1 MSGKNGHFAMKKH
14 RYAEFR
20 SKLNNLLKGI
30 RPAGFGWNSWY
41 VDVIEGDPSQLR
53 CWRRGAVL
61 PGGRNW
67 NRFVRALGEMGAQNS
82 EFLKELESLK
92 DWISNAREKS
102 AARQRAIYRRATKRQ
117 PAPPGKVVNGRQF
130 KKALTAWS
138 EVDSGRLYGF
148 VAAYYKGKGVPLFA
162 YPCSAARVP
171 LYVRPSWLTL
181 TDRSLVMELDGIER
195 AVDLP
200 KRYREFLT
208 LYADVRKKLGH
219 RELWNGRV
227 FRLSELRSSADCLS
241 LHFEQGRFFDALAC
255 QYILE
260 HEARLALAT
269 WREGVGVE
277 PFTLPVRDLVAS
289 TAKAIEHFCQTQ
301 TARIGISNLLLFRS
315 GKNAYRPMIRARGKL
330 SMGQSGVFDTIGSGV
345 FDIANA
351 DASIDF
357 DRRYKILKEL
367 YEELL
372 GGVDAETD
380 ISQIEPDFFFRKP
393 GIKEL
398 LPMLRDGRASFQV
411 TGFCID
417 LIRAVP
423 EITTV
428 LVVRDSEYFSSYRD
442 IFRANSEYEAGSP
455 FVIPRRLGNVDEYLA
470 QRFPSNPAQPDAGMG
485 FDPVKW
491 SLPGAFCFYQ
501 GLKRASGEGLL

>member
-1 MSGKNGHFAMKKH
+1 MKKRPH
-14 RYAEFR
+14 VELR
-20 SKLNNLLKGI
+20 SRLNNLLKSI
-30 RPAGFGWNSWY
+30 RPTAFGWNSWY
-41 VDVIEGDPSQLR
+41 ADVMDGDDSQLR

-67 NRFVRALGEMGAQNS
+67 NRFVRALEEMGAQNS
-82 EFLKELESLK
+82 EFLRKLEDLK
-92 DWISNAREKS
+92 DWISKAREKS
-102 AARQRAIYRRATKRQ
+102 ARHQKARYRSAMKRQ
-117 PAPPGKVVNGRQF
+117 PAQPDKSVNGRQF
-130 KKALTAWS
+130 KKVLTAWS
-138 EVDSGRLYGF
+138 EIDSGLLYGF
-148 VAAYYKGKGVPLFA
+148 VAAYYKGKGLPLFA

-171 LYVRPSWLTL
+171 LYVRPSWQAL
-181 TDRSLVMELDGIER
+181 TDRSLVMKLNRIER
-195 AVDLP
+195 AADLP
-200 KRYREFLT
+200 KSYQEFLT
-208 LYADVRKKLGH
+208 LYADVRKAMGH

-227 FRLSELRSSADCLS
+227 FRLTELRSSAGSLS

-260 HEARLALAT
+260 HEARLALAP
-269 WREGVGVE
+269 WRGGVE
-277 PFTLPVRDLVAS
+277 VKPRTLPVRDSVAS
-289 TAKAIEHFCQTQ
+289 TAKEIEHFCQTQ

-315 GKNAYRPMIRARGKL
+315 GKNTYRPMIRSRGKL
-330 SMGQSGVFDTIGSGV
+330 SMGQTGVFDTIGSGV

-351 DASIDF
+351 DAGIDF

-372 GGVDAETD
+372 GGVEVETE
-380 ISQIEPDFFFRKP
+380 ISQTEPDFFFRKP

-398 LPMLRDGRASFQV
+398 LPMLRDDRASFQI

-428 LVVRDSEYFSSYRD
+428 FIVRDSKYFSRYRD
-442 IFRANSEYEAGSP
+442 IFSANSEYEAGSP
-455 FVIPRRLGNVDEYLA
+455 FDIPRKLGNVDEYLA
-470 QRFPSNPAQPDAGMG
+470 ERFPSNPAQPDAGMG

-491 SLPGAFCFYQ
+491 SLSGAFCFYQ
-501 GLKRASGEGLL
+501 GLKRASAEGLL